1 MAFYE
6 TIFIA
11 RQEIAPTQVE
21 TLTQQIIDILR
32 QQGGD
37 VQRVEY
43 WGLRNLQYRIK
54 KNKKGHYVF
63 LNVSASAAA
72 LQEVERNLRLNED
85 VLRYMSVTVEVLN
98 NNPSAM
104 MIAKADKGARELEI
118 ASTPIK
124 DAA

>member
-32 QQGGD
+32 AQGGD
-37 VQRVEY
+37 AVRVEY
-43 WGLRNLQYRIK
+43 WGLRNLQYRIN

-63 LNVSASAAA
+63 LNISAPAAA
-72 LQEVERNLRLNED
+72 LIEVERNLRLNED
-85 VLRYMSVTVEVLN
+85 VLRYMSVAVEALN

-104 MIAKADKGARELEI
+104 LISKADKGAREMEVT
-118 ASTPIK
+118 SVK